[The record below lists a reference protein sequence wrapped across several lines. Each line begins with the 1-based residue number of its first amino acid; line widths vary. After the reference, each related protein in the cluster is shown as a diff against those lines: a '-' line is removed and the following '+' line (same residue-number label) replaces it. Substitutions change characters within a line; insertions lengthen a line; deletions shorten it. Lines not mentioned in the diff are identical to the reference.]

1 MATKNGENKKAK
13 KKKLKKEKSHFQ
25 LTKEAHDK
33 KHHKVKTAKPGS
45 RSFAASLISMF
56 ITTVYF
62 MYLSISRATMD
73 VINCQDTDPPSGKLY
88 MASQPLEECGVAGGL
103 QVRVLPAALIFLV
116 AYCIGFPL
124 IIIIVFY
131 IEKHQILA
139 DQLLRAH
146 GRGMHPLSNPNYEF
160 RQRYSRLYY
169 QYKPTCYWW
178 IVIIVLRKFAI
189 CFAGV
194 ALRSSAT
201 FQLCFALVVMFAA
214 FVLQVIYH
222 PFLGIKERGHLL
234 RKENTTKMQYEAK
247 RLRAM
252 LVVQR
257 LMDNDI
263 SGDDLAFQHQQDQQ
277 DKIRS
282 LDTEREAIDNIIHH
296 KHRWW
301 NNENNIELTLLACS
315 VLVPLAGI
323 MFNSRYLERDGTE
336 GTKSLITYTVIVVV
350 SASVIYFLVVFFH
363 AIFHSREANRIS
375 PQIYWARLRINL
387 SLVLEK
393 MKGRAR
399 SRARLAGGMK
409 NVNARGKGVASVLNS
424 KGNPIEAG
432 HVAMMAEMMAKLES
446 QISRLE
452 NKDDRTAHLLKEVSV
467 RVARQ
472 EMVSKSIQNLTRA
485 AVAQRAAK
493 PVQES
498 QRVSAQAP
506 QPISAGTPA
515 VAFVESTQVQIAP
528 APSAAAAVP
537 RAQPNVIQRTQTSL
551 NALMMSSSDESEEE
565 DDEE

>member
-1 MATKNGENKKAK
+1 MATKNGENTK

-33 KHHKVKTAKPGS
+33 KHHKVRTAKPGS

-124 IIIIVFY
+124 IIILVFY
-131 IEKHQILA
+131 KEKHQILA

-263 SGDDLAFQHQQDQQ
+263 SNDDLAFQHQQDQQ

-375 PQIYWARLRINL
+375 PQIYWARLRINM
-387 SLVLEK
+387 SVVLEK

-399 SRARLAGGMK
+399 SRARLAGGIK
-409 NVNARGKGVASVLNS
+409 NVNSSGKGIASVLHS
-424 KGNPIEAG
+424 QGNPVEPS

-485 AVAQRAAK
+485 AVAQRAAN
-493 PVQES
+493 PVQAS
-498 QRVSAQAP
+498 QPVLAQAP
-506 QPISAGTPA
+506 QPTLAVTPAGTPA

-528 APSAAAAVP
+528 APSAAVP
-537 RAQPNVIQRTQTSL
+537 RAQPNVIRRTQTSL
-551 NALMMSSSDESEEE
+551 NALMMSSSEEE